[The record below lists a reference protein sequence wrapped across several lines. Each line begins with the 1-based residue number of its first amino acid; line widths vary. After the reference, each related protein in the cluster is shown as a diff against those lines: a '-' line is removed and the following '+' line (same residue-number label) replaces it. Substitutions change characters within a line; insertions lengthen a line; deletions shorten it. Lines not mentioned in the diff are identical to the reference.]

1 MENNNTNKINIEGP
15 IQNLLSAIFQV
26 KSEIGSTILAEGKN
40 PHYGNDFIQFD
51 RLVKKIDPMCKKY
64 GLGIS
69 QFPTGVG
76 LVTLIFHQETGEYIT
91 SYYELK
97 LDKETSQGVGSAL
110 SYAKRQTYQALFGL
124 SAGQE
129 EDDDAQLATSEEESF
144 EKDNP
149 VQGKMDNKSAYEIAK
164 VALQDINS
172 LEVLEMWKEKQP
184 PIIRENRK
192 VGELFKAKMAELKI
206 AA

>member
-51 RLVKKIDPMCKKY
+51 RLVKKIDPMCKKF

-129 EDDDAQLATSEEESF
+129 EDDDANLATSEEESF
-144 EKDNP
+144 EEDKP
-149 VQGKMDNKSAYEIAK
+149 GKMDNKSAFEIARC
-164 VALQDINS
+164 ALKDINS
-172 LEVLEMWKEKQP
+172 IVGLDIWKKEQP
-184 PIIRENRK
+184 PIIRNNKQVR
-192 VGELFKAKMAELKI
+192 ELVKSKEAELKM

>member
-1 MENNNTNKINIEGP
+1 MENNNTTSIHIEGP
-15 IQNLLSAIFQV
+15 IKNLLPAIFHV
-26 KSEIGSTILAEGKN
+26 KSELGSTIIAGGKN
-40 PHYGNDFIQFD
+40 PHFGNDFIQFHE
-51 RLVKKIDPMCKKY
+51 LVKKIDPICKKY

-97 LDKETSQGVGSAL
+97 LDKETSQGIGSAL
-110 SYAKRQTYQALFGL
+110 SYAKRQTYQAIFGL
-124 SAGQE
+124 SAGEE

-149 VQGKMDNKSAYEIAK
+149 VQGKLDNKSAYEIAK

-184 PIIRENRK
+184 PIIRENKK
-192 VGELFKAKMAELKI
+192 VGELFKAKKAELKM

>member
-124 SAGQE
+124 SASQE
-129 EDDDAQLATSEEESF
+129 EDDDANLATSEEENF
-144 EKDNP
+144 EKGNP
-149 VQGKMDNKSAYEIAK
+149 VQGKVDNQTAFEIAK

-172 LEVLEMWKEKQP
+172 LEGLEIWKEKQP
-184 PIIRENRK
+184 PIIRQNRK
-192 VGELFKAKMAELKI
+192 VGELFKARETELKMA
-206 AA
+206 A